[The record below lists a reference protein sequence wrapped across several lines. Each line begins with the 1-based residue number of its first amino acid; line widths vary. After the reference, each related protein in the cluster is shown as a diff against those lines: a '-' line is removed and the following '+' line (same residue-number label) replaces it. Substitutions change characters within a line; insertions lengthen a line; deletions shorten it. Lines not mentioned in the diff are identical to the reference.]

1 MAANA
6 VVMVVDDDEKLR
18 SLLGTVLAR
27 AGHDVIS
34 AADGEE
40 ALRLLDEKSPDLVV
54 TDLNMPRMDGLRLV
68 EEAHQRDP
76 MLPMI
81 VLTGLGTVDKAVEM
95 MQKGAC
101 DFIAK
106 PFGTEQLTGAVK
118 RALQARLFRREVLR
132 LRAEQCSRLGNIGAQ
147 LISASPKMTAIY
159 RMVKQVAHSPTTT
172 VLIQGESGTGKELI
186 ARAIH
191 LASARRNQCFMEINC
206 AALNESLLEA
216 ELFGYEKNA
225 FTGAATAGKP
235 GLFEVADGGT
245 VFLDEI
251 GEMTPPLQA
260 KLLRVLQE
268 RRFKRVGGIADV
280 EVDVRIIASTNR
292 DLETLVGQ
300 GKFRLDLYYRLRVMP
315 LLLPPLRDR
324 KEDIAPIAQHYVEF
338 FSSRLLKKVTGLTAR
353 ALEALEKYAWPGNV
367 RELRNV
373 IERAV
378 ILSPGGEI
386 GPESLLF
393 CGAPKGSDSGAE
405 CLPENLSLAETE
417 RRLIGRV
424 LTNTAWRKGQAAQI
438 LGINRTTLYN
448 KIREYSLAPGAA

>member
-1 MAANA
+1 MATSA

-18 SLLGTVLAR
+18 SLVGAVLSR
-27 AGHDVIS
+27 AGHDIIA

-40 ALRLLDEKSPDLVV
+40 ALRLLGEKSPDLLV
-54 TDLNMPRMDGLRLV
+54 TDLNMPRMDGSRLV
-68 EEAHQRDP
+68 EEVRKRDP
-76 MLPMI
+76 MLPLI

-95 MQKGAC
+95 MKKGAC

-106 PFGTEQLTGAVK
+106 PFSTEQLAGSVK
-118 RALQARLFRREVLR
+118 RALESQLFRREVMR
-132 LRAEQCSRLGNIGAQ
+132 LRSEQRSRLGEIGAD

-191 LASARRNQCFMEINC
+191 LASARRSKCFMEINC

-216 ELFGYEKNA
+216 ELFGYEKNS

-251 GEMTPPLQA
+251 GEMTLPLQA

-268 RRFKRVGGIADV
+268 RRFKRVGGIEDV
-280 EVDVRIIASTNR
+280 EVDVRIVASTNR
-292 DLETLVGQ
+292 DLESLIRQ
-300 GKFRLDLYYRLRVMP
+300 GKFRLDLFYRLRVMP
-315 LLLPPLRDR
+315 LLLPPLRER
-324 KEDIAPIAQHYVEF
+324 KEDIAPIALHYVEF
-338 FSSRLLKKVTGLTAR
+338 FSSRLCKKVTGLTSQ
-353 ALEALEKYAWPGNV
+353 ALEALEEYRWPGNV

-378 ILSPGGEI
+378 ILSPGGQI

-393 CGAPKGSDSGAE
+393 RGAPSGSDAEAE
-405 CLPENLSLAETE
+405 CATENLCMAEME

-424 LTNTAWRKGQAAQI
+424 LANTAWRKGQAAQI

-448 KIREYSLAPGAA
+448 KIREYSLAPGAG

>member
-1 MAANA
+1 
-6 VVMVVDDDEKLR
+6 
-18 SLLGTVLAR
+18 
-27 AGHDVIS
+27 
-34 AADGEE
+34 
-40 ALRLLDEKSPDLVV
+40 
-54 TDLNMPRMDGLRLV
+54 
-68 EEAHQRDP
+68 
-76 MLPMI
+76 
-81 VLTGLGTVDKAVEM
+81 
-95 MQKGAC
+95 
-101 DFIAK
+101 
-106 PFGTEQLTGAVK
+106 
-118 RALQARLFRREVLR
+118 
-132 LRAEQCSRLGNIGAQ
+132 
-147 LISASPKMTAIY
+147 MTALY

>member
-6 VVMVVDDDEKLR
+6 LVMVVDDDEKLR
-18 SLLGTVLAR
+18 NLLGTVLSR
-27 AGHDVIS
+27 AGHDIIE
-34 AADGEE
+34 AGDGEE
-40 ALRLLDEKSPDLVV
+40 ALRLLGEKSPDLMV

-68 EEAHQRDP
+68 EEVRKRDP
-76 MLPMI
+76 MLPLI

-101 DFIAK
+101 DFLAK
-106 PFGTEQLTGAVK
+106 PFKVEQITEAVK
-118 RALQARLFRREVLR
+118 RALRSAMFRRDVLR
-132 LRAEQCSRLGNIGAQ
+132 LRSEQRARLGDIGAT
-147 LISASPKMTAIY
+147 LISASPKMTALY

-191 LASARRNQCFMEINC
+191 LSSARRNQCFMEINC

-225 FTGAATAGKP
+225 FTGAATGGKP

-251 GEMTPPLQA
+251 GEMTLPLQA

-268 RRFKRVGGIADV
+268 RRFRRVGGIEDI
-280 EVDVRIIASTNR
+280 EVDVRIVASTNR
-292 DLETLVGQ
+292 DLETLVQQ

-315 LLLPPLRDR
+315 LVLPPLRDR

-338 FSSRLLKKVTGLTAR
+338 FSSRLFKKVTGLTAR
-353 ALEALEKYAWPGNV
+353 ALEALEKYRWPGNV

-405 CLPENLSLAETE
+405 GLSESLSMAETE

-424 LTNTAWRKGQAAQI
+424 LAGTAWRKGEAAQI

-448 KIREYSLAPGAA
+448 KIREYSLAPAGR

>member
-18 SLLGTVLAR
+18 RLVGTVLSR
-27 AGHDVIS
+27 AGHDIVA

-40 ALRLLDEKSPDLVV
+40 ALRLLGEKSPDLMV
-54 TDLNMPRMDGLRLV
+54 TDLNMPRMDGSRLV
-68 EEAHQRDP
+68 EEVRKRDP
-76 MLPMI
+76 MLPLI
-81 VLTGLGTVDKAVEM
+81 VLTGLGTVDRAVEM

-106 PFGTEQLTGAVK
+106 PFNAEQLTGAVK
-118 RALQARLFRREVLR
+118 RALRSQLFRRDVVR
-132 LRAEQCSRLGNIGAQ
+132 LRSEQCSRLGDIGAT
-147 LISASPKMTAIY
+147 LISASPKMTAIF

-191 LASARRNQCFMEINC
+191 LSSARRGGCFMEINC

-251 GEMTPPLQA
+251 GEMTLPLQA

-268 RRFKRVGGIADV
+268 RRFKRVGGVEDV
-280 EVDVRIIASTNR
+280 EVDVRIVASTNR
-292 DLETLVGQ
+292 DLATLVQQ

-315 LLLPPLRDR
+315 LLLPPLRER
-324 KEDIAPIAQHYVEF
+324 TEDIAPIALHYVEF
-338 FSSRLLKKVTGLTAR
+338 FSSRLFKKVTGLTAR
-353 ALEALEKYAWPGNV
+353 ALEALEKYRWPGNV

-378 ILSPGGEI
+378 ILSPAGEI
-386 GPESLLF
+386 GHESLLF
-393 CGAPKGSDSGAE
+393 RGAPVSSDDDVDCAS
-405 CLPENLSLAETE
+405 ENLSMAEME

-424 LTNTAWRKGQAAQI
+424 LANTAWRKSQAAQI

-448 KIREYSLAPGAA
+448 KIREYSLAPGAG

>member
-18 SLLGTVLAR
+18 SLLDAVLSR
-27 AGHDVIS
+27 AGHDVIC

-40 ALRLLDEKSPDLVV
+40 ALRLLGEKSPDLVV

-68 EEAHQRDP
+68 EEVHKRDP
-76 MLPMI
+76 MFPLI

-101 DFIAK
+101 DFLTK
-106 PFGTEQLTGAVK
+106 PFSTEQLTGAVK
-118 RALQARLFRREVLR
+118 RALQGRLFRREVLR
-132 LRAEQCSRLGNIGAQ
+132 LRSEQRSRLGDIGEQ

-191 LASARRNQCFMEINC
+191 LASARRNECFMEINC

-268 RRFKRVGGIADV
+268 RRFKRVGGIEDV

-292 DLETLVGQ
+292 DLETLVRQ

-338 FSSRLLKKVTGLTAR
+338 FSSRLLKKATGLTAR
-353 ALEALEKYAWPGNV
+353 ALEALEKYPWPGNV

-393 CGAPKGSDSGAE
+393 CGAPKGSDSGAG

-448 KIREYSLAPGAA
+448 KIRDYSLAPGAA

>member
-18 SLLGTVLAR
+18 DLVSTVLSR
-27 AGHDVIS
+27 AGHEIVA

-40 ALRLLDEKSPDLVV
+40 ALGLLDEKSPDLLV
-54 TDLNMPRMDGLRLV
+54 TDLNMPRIDGLRLV
-68 EEAHQRDP
+68 EEVRKRDP

-81 VLTGLGTVDKAVEM
+81 VLTGLGTVDKAVEL

-106 PFGTEQLTGAVK
+106 PFKVEQLTKAVK
-118 RALQARLFRREVLR
+118 RALQSQLFRREVAR
-132 LRAEQCSRLGNIGAQ
+132 VRSEQRSRLGEIGAS

-159 RMVKQVAHSPTTT
+159 RMVKQVAHSPTAT

-191 LASARRNQCFMEINC
+191 LSSARRGECFMEVNC
-206 AALNESLLEA
+206 AALTESLLEA

-225 FTGAATAGKP
+225 FTGAATTGKP
-235 GLFEVADGGT
+235 GLFEVAVCGT

-251 GEMTPPLQA
+251 GEMTLPLQA

-268 RRFKRVGGIADV
+268 RRFKRVGGIEDV
-280 EVDVRIIASTNR
+280 EVDVRIVASTNR
-292 DLETLVGQ
+292 DLAALVQQ
-300 GKFRLDLYYRLRVMP
+300 GKFRLDLYYRLRVIP
-315 LLLPPLRDR
+315 LLLPPLRER
-324 KEDIAPIAQHYVEF
+324 KEDIAPIALHYVEF
-338 FSSRLLKKVTGLTAR
+338 FSSRLFKKITGLTSR
-353 ALEALEKYAWPGNV
+353 ALEALEMYRWPGNV

-393 CGAPKGSDSGAE
+393 SDAPNGPEAAVDSVSESPCMAE
-405 CLPENLSLAETE
+405 MEK
-417 RRLIGRV
+417 RLIGRV
-424 LTNTAWRKGQAAQI
+424 LANTAWRKGEAARI

-448 KIREYSLAPGAA
+448 KIRDYSLAPGAA

>member
-18 SLLGTVLAR
+18 SLVGTVLSR
-27 AGHDVIS
+27 AGHDVIA

-40 ALRLLDEKSPDLVV
+40 ALGLLSEKLPDLVV
-54 TDLNMPRMDGLRLV
+54 TDLSMPRMDGVRLV
-68 EEAHQRDP
+68 EEVRKRDP
-76 MLPMI
+76 LLPLI

-106 PFGTEQLTGAVK
+106 PFSAEQLARSVK
-118 RALQARLFRREVLR
+118 SALQSQLFRREVLR
-132 LRAEQCSRLGNIGAQ
+132 LRSEQRSRLGDIGAE
-147 LISASPKMTAIY
+147 LISASPKMAAIY

-191 LASARRNQCFMEINC
+191 LSSARRGQCFMEINC

-251 GEMTPPLQA
+251 GEMTLPLQA

-268 RRFKRVGGIADV
+268 RRFKRVGGIEDV
-280 EVDVRIIASTNR
+280 EVDVRIVASTNR
-292 DLETLVGQ
+292 DLETLIGQ
-300 GKFRLDLYYRLRVMP
+300 GKFRLDLFYRLRVMP
-315 LLLPPLRDR
+315 LLLPPLRER
-324 KEDIAPIAQHYVEF
+324 KEDIAPIAQHYVEL
-338 FSSRLLKKVTGLTAR
+338 FSSRLFKKVTGLTAQ
-353 ALEALEKYAWPGNV
+353 ALEALEKYRWPGNV

-386 GPESLLF
+386 SPESLLF
-393 CGAPKGSDSGAE
+393 HGGPNGPEADAE
-405 CLPENLSLAETE
+405 CASENLSVAEME

-448 KIREYSLAPGAA
+448 KIREYSLAPGVG